1 PWLPGLTG
9 AAAPAPLA
17 WRWRRW
23 RANRQG
29 HDASAALFELS
40 PLGLARAAEL
50 RRALG
55 LDDES
60 TSGLLVG
67 LVDAKRLAAAQAL
80 LQRW

>member
-1 PWLPGLTG
+1 ALGCSVQVFERGGSVAEQSTFASSALLSPWLPGLTG

-40 PLGLARAAEL
+40 RLGLTRAAEL

-55 LDDES
+55 
-60 TSGLLVG
+60 
-67 LVDAKRLAAAQAL
+67 
-80 LQRW
+80 